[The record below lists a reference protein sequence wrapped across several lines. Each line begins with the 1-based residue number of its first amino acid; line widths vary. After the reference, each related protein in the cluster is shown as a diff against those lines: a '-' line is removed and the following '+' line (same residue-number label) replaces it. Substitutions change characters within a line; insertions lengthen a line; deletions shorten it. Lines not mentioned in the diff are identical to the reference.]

1 MLFVVTKM
9 FLRKKRI
16 NGREYYY
23 LVQSTRVGGKV
34 KKRERYVGLQK
45 PSKSEMKRVFW
56 EFDSVK
62 SFLQKKQKVL
72 ESITSKHAKDM
83 KRMPQDYRDDFFK
96 QFVTKFTYDTSKI
109 EGSTLSYKDTALLL
123 NEGIAPAHKPSRDIR
138 EAENH
143 KKAYELVL
151 GMLKKKID
159 LRMILDLHRQ
169 LKQGVSEDAGNLRAG
184 QVRVGNLIPINH
196 SMIKQELTLLISWLI
211 KNQNIHPM
219 EKAGLFHCSFE
230 RIHPF
235 FDGNGRI
242 GRLLLNMILMQTG
255 YPPLNIQH
263 KNRRRYYTALQRAD
277 NGNYLYMIK
286 YLVYELEEMYL

>member
-23 LVQSTRVGGKV
+23 LVQSTRVGGKE
-34 KKRERYVGLQK
+34 K
-45 PSKSEMKRVFW
+45 KRVFW

-109 EGSTLSYKDTALLL
+109 EGGTLSYKDTALLL

-151 GMLKKKID
+151 G
-159 LRMILDLHRQ
+159 
-169 LKQGVSEDAGNLRAG
+169 
-184 QVRVGNLIPINH
+184 
-196 SMIKQELTLLISWLI
+196 
-211 KNQNIHPM
+211 
-219 EKAGLFHCSFE
+219 
-230 RIHPF
+230 
-235 FDGNGRI
+235 
-242 GRLLLNMILMQTG
+242 
-255 YPPLNIQH
+255 
-263 KNRRRYYTALQRAD
+263 
-277 NGNYLYMIK
+277 
-286 YLVYELEEMYL
+286 

>member
-23 LVQSTRVGGKV
+23 LVQSARVGDKV

-45 PSKSEMKRVFW
+45 PSKSEMKRVSW

-143 KKAYELVL
+143 KKAYELIL

-159 LRMILDLHRQ
+159 VHRMA
-169 LKQGVSEDAGNLRAG
+169 EANRAFA
-184 QVRVGNLIPINH
+184 H
-196 SMIKQELTLLISWLI
+196 FSW
-211 KNQNIHPM
+211 
-219 EKAGLFHCSFE
+219 
-230 RIHPF
+230 
-235 FDGNGRI
+235 
-242 GRLLLNMILMQTG
+242 
-255 YPPLNIQH
+255 
-263 KNRRRYYTALQRAD
+263 
-277 NGNYLYMIK
+277 
-286 YLVYELEEMYL
+286 